1 MGKRSNH
8 NKGRK
13 SPLALAATAIIGL
26 AVLWLGVNPDQLRNN
41 PVQAVEQIG
50 QAVSQGRQ
58 ADAPIQSTSATET
71 GAGVD
76 AAADAKDWPAF
87 LSEQA
92 RQTVGLI
99 QRGGPYPYRQDGT
112 TFGNR
117 EKRLPNRQ
125 RGWYREYTVDTP
137 GLSHRGPRRIVTG
150 GHPPTEWY
158 YTEDHYDSFRQFT
171 PPAARSH

>member
-1 MGKRSNH
+1 MGKRSNPR
-8 NKGRK
+8 NGRK
-13 SPLALAATAIIGL
+13 SPLALVATAIIGL
-26 AVLWLGVNPDQLRNN
+26 AALWLGVNPDQLRNN

-58 ADAPIQSTSATET
+58 ADAPAQSTSATDT

-76 AAADAKDWPAF
+76 AAADAQNWPAF
-87 LSEQA
+87 LSDQA

-117 EKRLPNRQ
+117 EKRLPQRQ

-158 YTEDHYDSFRQFT
+158 YTEDHYHSFRQFT
-171 PPAARSH
+171 PPATRSH

>member
-8 NKGRK
+8 HKGRK
-13 SPLALAATAIIGL
+13 SPWTLAATAIIGL
-26 AVLWLGVNPDQLRNN
+26 AALWLGVNPDRLRNN
-41 PVQAVEQIG
+41 PAQAVEQIG
-50 QAVSQGRQ
+50 QAISQDRASDTAPTTQQHQGRH
-58 ADAPIQSTSATET
+58 SATPDD
-71 GAGVD
+71 AGG
-76 AAADAKDWPAF
+76 WPAY
-87 LSEQA
+87 LPGEA
-92 RQTVGLI
+92 RQTVALI

-117 EKRLPNRQ
+117 EKRLPQRQ

-158 YTEDHYDSFRQFT
+158 YTADHYDSFDQFT